1 MANPAG
7 LKLGVYSADCVWA
20 LNRFQFLCKCRLD
33 YSISVSASRVRA
45 ELLCLNLVVTHI
57 EAWSLCR
64 YRFLLA
70 PHEDRV
76 CRSSQ
81 TWTHEMAEE
90 VLVHYAIGIWHCV
103 AFAFSWLLF
112 LPCCVWSGPI
122 WRHFGHSWWSRI
134 PSARVLSCWAKH
146 IQNGPQPNMCSM
158 FTKSW
163 ARMFSL
169 YKEKKYN
176 LCLPI
181 MVKVSF
187 FFLNYKNP
195 TQLLHHLLKPDT
207 WPS

>member
-1 MANPAG
+1 MSELWTGFSFSVNADIDFCLLHTKIEFAEADRHEHTRWQKKSWCILPLAFGSGTLDGFRLSACIQLCWAVSPA
-7 LKLGVYSADCVWA
+7 SFC
-20 LNRFQFLCKCRLD
+20 CR
-33 YSISVSASRVRA
+33 A
-45 ELLCLNLVVTHI
+45 
-57 EAWSLCR
+57 
-64 YRFLLA
+64 
-70 PHEDRV
+70 
-76 CRSSQ
+76 
-81 TWTHEMAEE
+81 
-90 VLVHYAIGIWHCV
+90 CV

-122 WRHFGHSWWSRI
+122 WRHFRHSWWSRI
-134 PSARVLSCWAKH
+134 PSAHVLSCWAKH

-169 YKEKKYN
+169 YKEKIYI

-195 TQLLHHLLKPDT
+195 TQLLHHLLKPNT